1 VTEQGDQPDKPDGDR
16 PTGRRPGPGAA
27 AGRGRTGGG
36 GPRRAGDRRSTGGAP
51 RSSGGA
57 PRSSGNVPRSSDR
70 TRGGADPRG
79 QGAPRRTAGASQ
91 RPGGDAAGRGRGATA
106 GERPPSSDRPR
117 DVRHEPPLPD
127 DVTGAE
133 LDRTIRA
140 ELASLASMNADTVAR
155 HLVMAGRLL
164 DDDPETAYLH
174 AAAAAKRAG
183 RVGAVREAA
192 GLTAYRSGRYAEAL
206 SELRAARRI
215 TGDHSTLPVM
225 ADCERGLGR
234 PERALEIAAG
244 PEVANLDAA
253 ARVELL
259 IVASGARRDLGQ
271 LDAAVLAL
279 QGPALRPHLRKPW
292 SARLFYAYA
301 DALEAAGRVEE
312 ATTWFGH
319 ADEADSEDETDADV
333 RLAELAGVTFLEQ
346 DDEPD
351 QAEDPRGEPGG

>member
-1 VTEQGDQPDKPDGDR
+1 MTEQGDQPDKPDTSEPQRSPGRPASGSSASRHR
-16 PTGRRPGPGAA
+16 PTRSRGGDGGGRSSDRRRGSGAA
-27 AGRGRTGGG
+27 S
-36 GPRRAGDRRSTGGAP
+36 RASTGAP
-51 RSSGGA
+51 RSASGA
-57 PRSSGNVPRSSDR
+57 PQ
-70 TRGGADPRG
+70 A
-79 QGAPRRTAGASQ
+79 
-91 RPGGDAAGRGRGATA
+91 
-106 GERPPSSDRPR
+106 SSDRPGP
-117 DVRHEPPLPD
+117 VRNEPELPD
-127 DVTGAE
+127 EVTGAE

-140 ELASLASMNADTVAR
+140 ELASLASMNAETVAR

-164 DDDPETAYLH
+164 DDDPETAYQH

-234 PERALEIAAG
+234 PERALEVAASA
-244 PEVANLDAA
+244 EVQNLDAA

-279 QGPALRPHLRKPW
+279 QGPALRPQLRRPW
-292 SARLFYAYA
+292 SARLFYTYA

-312 ATTWFGH
+312 AATWFGH
-319 ADEADSEDETDADV
+319 AVEADAEEQTDADV
-333 RLAELAGVTFLEQ
+333 RLAELAGVTFLEG
-346 DDEPD
+346 DDGTD
-351 QAEDPRGEPGG
+351 LDDAPRG